1 MIVKTAHITSAS
13 SQQFCEKYN
22 EAVNMFQSEGLTV
35 EVQYR
40 PVNTRDECEYI
51 VYTAL
56 IIGRTPQ

>member
-40 PVNTRDECEYI
+40 PETNTSTSFI
-51 VYTAL
+51 
-56 IIGRTPQ
+56 PHS

>member
-40 PVNTRDECEYI
+40 PVNTRDEYE
-51 VYTAL
+51 
-56 IIGRTPQ
+56 